1 MKPCHLLP
9 CLNPSFSHR
18 WFFGRHPSV
27 RVRSFSAIK
36 PQMTSEY
43 YTFGPYKISSKE
55 VFYTTPLSFAF
66 VNLRPVLP
74 GHVLVC
80 PRREVKRFVD
90 LTAEETNDLWLAAK
104 KIGGQLEIFHK
115 ASSLTFTIQDGPDAG
130 QTVPHVHVHI
140 LPRKAKD
147 FKNNDEIYDAIDEK
161 GKELKQK
168 LNLDQERKDRSLD
181 EMTQEAD
188 DYRKLFSIPDSLFL

>member
-1 MKPCHLLP
+1 
-9 CLNPSFSHR
+9 
-18 WFFGRHPSV
+18 
-27 RVRSFSAIK
+27 
-36 PQMTSEY
+36 MTSEY

-74 GHVLVC
+74 VVLEPIVKK
-80 PRREVKRFVD
+80 RYTNNHSVVTDSWREVKRFVD

>member
-1 MKPCHLLP
+1 
-9 CLNPSFSHR
+9 
-18 WFFGRHPSV
+18 
-27 RVRSFSAIK
+27 
-36 PQMTSEY
+36 MTSEY